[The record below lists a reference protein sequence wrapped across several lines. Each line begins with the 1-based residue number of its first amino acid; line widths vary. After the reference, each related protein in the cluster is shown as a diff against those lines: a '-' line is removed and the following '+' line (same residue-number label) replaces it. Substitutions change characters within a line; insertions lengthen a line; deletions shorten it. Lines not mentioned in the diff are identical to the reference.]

1 MSLTQEEIYAALK
14 VLNAIRTESV
24 GNPTYGF
31 DDDFDA
37 FITKLLFLTPQS
49 YGARLQYFL
58 IKRFGLSDKLSKD
71 SGDFV
76 DQFGQ
81 PHELKASIITP
92 TNNCLNLV
100 QIRPWQDVDYY
111 CVAIDTRVSPY
122 QEYVFVLS
130 KSQMLEELRL
140 NGATS
145 AHGTALANKNNAN
158 IELRMAIEIL
168 PGKAVFERWK
178 KQYLRT
184 RIRLNKKATGEAL

>member
-1 MSLTQEEIYAALK
+1 MSLTRDEINVALL
-14 VLNAIRTESV
+14 VLNSIRTESA

-31 DDDFDA
+31 DDAFDD

-49 YGARLQYFL
+49 YGARLQSFL
-58 IKRFGLSDKLSKD
+58 IKRFRLNPPTSKD

-158 IELRMAIEIL
+158 IELRMAIE
-168 PGKAVFERWK
+168 
-178 KQYLRT
+178 
-184 RIRLNKKATGEAL
+184 